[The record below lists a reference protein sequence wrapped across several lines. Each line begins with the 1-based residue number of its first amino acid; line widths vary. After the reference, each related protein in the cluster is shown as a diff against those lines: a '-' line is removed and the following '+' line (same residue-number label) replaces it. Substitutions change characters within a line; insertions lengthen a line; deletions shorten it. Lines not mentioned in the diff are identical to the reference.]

1 MKRLVSAVLATL
13 FGAQIATAQQT
24 INGRITDGE
33 AQPVEFANIILMAAD
48 SAFLGGTSRLRSPPT
63 HIILI
68 SRASATS
75 VS

>member
-33 AQPVEFANIILMAAD
+33 AQPVEFANIIMNL
-48 SAFLGGTSRLRSPPT
+48 
-63 HIILI
+63 
-68 SRASATS
+68 
-75 VS
+75 V